1 MNNTTEYS
9 NLTTSEDDTVPTGI
23 DAVQLIG
30 IVLFFTFTVIG
41 LASNIALIG
50 IYKKKDLTLRFNSLM
65 LTLAFFDLTTIVFF
79 ILTAILQLTIGHEL
93 NLVLLYLDGS
103 LIICSAYTMVA
114 IALDRYLSL
123 CKGITNNRYKLPIK
137 WTIARILV
145 VGLVLMSP
153 YHMWNQGNKSYFVVT
168 RTWQFV
174 VQALVPCTSLLIL
187 TITLYKKLQRLKADE
202 EFADY
207 ADVALRKSILKVR
220 LALLISSIFV
230 ISQILVWLPLPYDV
244 SNIPVLHTVLVCVTV
259 KLIFSDHI
267 LDT

>member
-1 MNNTTEYS
+1 MNNTSEFS
-9 NLTTSEDDTVPTGI
+9 NLTTSEDDTVPSGI
-23 DAVQLIG
+23 DTVQIIG
-30 IVLFFTFTVIG
+30 KVLFFTFTIIG
-41 LASNIALIG
+41 FASNIALIG

-65 LTLAFFDLTTIVFF
+65 LILASFDMTIIAFF
-79 ILTAILQLTIGHEL
+79 ILTAMLQLTIGHDL
-93 NLVLLYLDGS
+93 NLAPMYYLDIS
-103 LIICSAYTMVA
+103 LSVCSAYTMVA

-123 CKGITNNRYKLPIK
+123 CKGITNNRYKLPIE

-145 VGLVLMSP
+145 VGLVVMSP

-174 VQALVPCTSLLIL
+174 VQALVPCTLLLIL

-244 SNIPVLHTVLVCVTV
+244 SYIPLLHTCMCNC
-259 KLIFSDHI
+259 
-267 LDT
+267 

>member
-1 MNNTTEYS
+1 MNNTSEFS
-9 NLTTSEDDTVPTGI
+9 NLTTSEDDTVPSGI
-23 DAVQLIG
+23 DTVQIIG
-30 IVLFFTFTVIG
+30 KVLFFTFTIIG
-41 LASNIALIG
+41 FASNIALIG

-65 LTLAFFDLTTIVFF
+65 LTLAFFDLATIVFF

-103 LIICSAYTMVA
+103 LVICSAYTMVA

-123 CKGITNNRYKLPIK
+123 CRGITNNRYKLPIK
-137 WTIARILV
+137 WTIIRIFVASL
-145 VGLVLMSP
+145 LLMSP
-153 YHMWNQGNKSYFVVT
+153 YHMWNRGSFSYFVVT
-168 RTWQFV
+168 RTWQFI
-174 VQALVPCTSLLIL
+174 VQALVPCALLLFL

-244 SNIPVLHTVLVCVTV
+244 SYIPLLHTCMCNC
-259 KLIFSDHI
+259 
-267 LDT
+267 

>member
-1 MNNTTEYS
+1 MDDITDNTTEYS
-9 NLTTSEDDTVPTGI
+9 NLTASEDDTVPSGI

-65 LTLAFFDLTTIVFF
+65 LTLAFFDLATIVFF

-103 LIICSAYTMVA
+103 LVICSAYTMVA

-123 CKGITNNRYKLPIK
+123 CKGITNNRYKLPIE

-168 RTWQFV
+168 RTWL
-174 VQALVPCTSLLIL
+174 AICSSSPCT
-187 TITLYKKLQRLKADE
+187 LYFTFDS
-202 EFADY
+202 Y
-207 ADVALRKSILKVR
+207 NY
-220 LALLISSIFV
+220 FV
-230 ISQILVWLPLPYDV
+230 QETATFES
-244 SNIPVLHTVLVCVTV
+244 
-259 KLIFSDHI
+259 
-267 LDT
+267 